1 MTIKGR
7 AFPEG
12 FLWGGA
18 VAAHQLEGGY
28 KEGGKGLST
37 ADIMTLGTNERP
49 REITDGV
56 VAGKYY
62 PNHQA
67 IDFYHRYPEDI
78 ELFAEMGFKCFRTSI
93 AWTRSSP
100 MVMKAN
106 RMKLDYN
113 FMMIYLMNALK
124 MGFNQ

>member
-67 IDFYHRYPEDI
+67 IDFYHTTDLKI
-78 ELFAEMGFKCFRTSI
+78 WI
-93 AWTRSSP
+93 
-100 MVMKAN
+100 N
-106 RMKLDYN
+106 
-113 FMMIYLMNALK
+113 LMA
-124 MGFNQ
+124 